1 MEGVNLAEV
10 QTLILTALQENG
22 GDLDDM
28 KLRKFLTDND
38 IGDELKAQA
47 INSLINK
54 SRVQIL
60 QRADKTAFFKLVSEE

>member
-38 IGDELKAQA
+38 IGDELKA
-47 INSLINK
+47 
-54 SRVQIL
+54 
-60 QRADKTAFFKLVSEE
+60 